1 MKTNNFLHYLSSSFL
16 IIAVL
21 AFLALI
27 VGWQAV
33 FAQDSNNED
42 QSTAT
47 SSSETLFTFKE
58 TSDMLIL
65 NVNAGAV
72 DSGASLALDEA
83 GQAVWS
89 YVGPS
94 STDELDNCNEISWLS
109 IEDKAREVQATLEA
123 TADDASKKASLSL
136 ELREDA
142 SDETRYCFRVPLLI
156 NDAEVVYYIA
166 RILEKAPTP
175 VIAANTLIFRPA
187 APAADSAVPAS
198 VNVGVSDGTA
208 IDSQSWQYAR
218 VDSADDCRADNEE
231 ISFSEP
237 SADNNNLELQ
247 ADDAGAFFCFRVA
260 LTDSDSQEDSLYKAY
275 QVPSS
280 TNEADEEATG
290 GVSWIFIVLIVLVIG
305 IIAYITVRSSKSKE

>member
-1 MKTNNFLHYLSSSFL
+1 MKTNKFLHYLSNSFL

-47 SSSETLFTFKE
+47 SSSEALFIFEE

-72 DSGASLALDEA
+72 DSEASLALDEA
-83 GQAVWS
+83 GQPAWY

-109 IEDKAREVQATLEA
+109 IEDKAREVQATLA
-123 TADDASKKASLSL
+123 TNAEDAPKRASLSL

-142 SDETRYCFRVPLLI
+142 SDETRYCFRVPLLV
-156 NDAEVVYYIA
+156 NNTEVSYYVA

-175 VIAANTLIFRPA
+175 VVAVNTLIFRPA
-187 APAADSAVPAS
+187 APAVDSAVPAS

-208 IDSQSWQYAR
+208 IDPQSWQYAR
-218 VDSADDCRADNEE
+218 VDSNDDCHADNEE

-247 ADDAGAFFCFRVA
+247 VEDAGAFFCFRVV
-260 LTDSDSQEDSLYKAY
+260 LTDSGSQEDSLYKAY
-275 QVPSS
+275 QVPGATSE
-280 TNEADEEATG
+280 TDEEATG
-290 GVSWIFIVLIVLVIG
+290 GISRAFIVLIVIVIG
-305 IIAYITVRSSKSKE
+305 IIAYIIMRSSKSKE